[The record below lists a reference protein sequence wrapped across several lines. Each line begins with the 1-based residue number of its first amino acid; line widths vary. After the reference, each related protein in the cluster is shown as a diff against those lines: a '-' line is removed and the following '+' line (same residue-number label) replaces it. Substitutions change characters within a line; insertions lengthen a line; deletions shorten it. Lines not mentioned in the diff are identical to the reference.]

1 MRVCQ
6 MSFSPQITQITS
18 IKINDLRFNLCVNLS
33 NLWWRQ

>member
-1 MRVCQ
+1 MRGRQ
-6 MSFSPQITQITS
+6 KSISPQITQITS